1 MTLIGK
7 IVQHPSYGKGFVVK
21 ERGGVFELLVKFQNG
36 LQLWIRRSELTVPD
50 QRYEQTVVALP
61 STPLVDNLDALC
73 FIETLRL
80 GLVPPDKVSTFTF
93 GRNTEMEFIVEWLK
107 EKSQGPVFLVG
118 DYGTGKSHLL
128 DYVKDYAL
136 KNGWAVAHCELNPN
150 ESPLYKPKKIYS
162 KVIESFQC
170 LLEGKPNDFKSL
182 AMKATK
188 QRVIVD
194 NPYVR
199 LLLQRV
205 EYTDEAWRWFQGN
218 AKTSFYGLPL
228 YDNATSANIYCSI
241 LSSIGELCTRI
252 GLKGFLILF
261 DEAENINLSW
271 IYRSQ
276 FLKGEN
282 FFLGLCLT
290 SLGSDLLNE
299 EPSVDYSSGF
309 WRGKKSGLLYSA
321 KQHIPYFSSNASVMK
336 IIFAFANVPF
346 SAGFL
351 AKSHASQLHIQPLH
365 DQTKIEILNA
375 VYSYYTSAYP
385 EFAYDRVSEMIPD
398 IIRSYGGN
406 TRLMI
411 KSFIEAL
418 DILRYYHYDSH
429 RMIFG

>member
-36 LQLWIRRSELTVPD
+36 LQLWIRRSELRVPD
-50 QRYEQTVVALP
+50 QRYEQTGVAPP

-73 FIETLRL
+73 VIETLRL

-93 GRNTEMEFIVEWLK
+93 GRNAEMEFIIKWLK

-118 DYGTGKSHLL
+118 DYGTGKSHML

-136 KNGWAVAHCELNPN
+136 KNNWAVAHCELNPN

-162 KVIESFQC
+162 KVIESFQY
-170 LLEGKPNDFKSL
+170 LSEGILSDFKSL
-182 AMKATK
+182 AIAATK
-188 QRVIVD
+188 QRLMVD

-199 LLLQRV
+199 LLLQLV
-205 EYTDEAWRWFQGN
+205 EYSEEAWRWFQGN

-271 IYRSQ
+271 FYRSQ

-290 SLGSDLLNE
+290 SLGSDLLKE

-321 KQHIPYFSSNASVMK
+321 KQPIAYFSSNTPSMK
-336 IIFAFANVPF
+336 LIFAFANVPF
-346 SAGFL
+346 PADFTI
-351 AKSHASQLHIQPLH
+351 KSRASQLQLRPLD

-385 EFAYDRVSEMIPD
+385 KFAYGGVSEMILD
-398 IIRSYGGN
+398 IIGRYGNN

-418 DILRYYHYDSH
+418 DILRYYRWDSH
-429 RMIFG
+429 RMIFS

>member
-1 MTLIGK
+1 MTLKGK

-21 ERGGVFELLVKFQNG
+21 ERGGVFELLVRFQNG
-36 LQLWIRRSELTVPD
+36 LQLWIRRSELIVPD
-50 QRYEQTVVALP
+50 QRYEQTFALP
-61 STPLVDNLDALC
+61 SSPLIDNLDGLC
-73 FIETLRL
+73 VIETLRL
-80 GLVPPDKVSTFTF
+80 GLVPLDKVSTFTF
-93 GRNTEMEFIVEWLK
+93 GRNAEMEFIIKWLK
-107 EKSQGPVFLVG
+107 EKSQGSVFLVG
-118 DYGTGKSHLL
+118 DYGTGKSHML

-136 KNGWAVAHCELNPN
+136 KNNWAVAHCELNPN
-150 ESPLYKPKKIYS
+150 ETPLYKPKKIYS
-162 KVIESFQC
+162 RVIESFQC
-170 LLEGKPNDFKSL
+170 LLEGKLNDFKSL
-182 AMKATK
+182 AIKASK
-188 QRVIVD
+188 QRLVVD
-194 NPYVR
+194 NPYVK
-199 LLLQRV
+199 LLLQLV
-205 EYTDEAWRWFQGN
+205 EYSEEAWRWFQGN

-241 LSSIGELCTRI
+241 LSSIGELCIRI

-271 IYRSQ
+271 LYRSQ

-299 EPSVDYSSGF
+299 ELSLDYSSGF

-321 KQHIPYFSSNASVMK
+321 KQHIAYFSSIAPSMK
-336 IIFAFANVPF
+336 VIFAFANVPF

-351 AKSHASQLHIQPLH
+351 AKSHASQLHIRAL
-365 DQTKIEILNA
+365 DYQTKIEILNA

-385 EFAYDRVSEMIPD
+385 KFAYDGVTEMILD

-418 DILRYYHYDSH
+418 DILRYYNYDSH
-429 RMIFG
+429 REIFS